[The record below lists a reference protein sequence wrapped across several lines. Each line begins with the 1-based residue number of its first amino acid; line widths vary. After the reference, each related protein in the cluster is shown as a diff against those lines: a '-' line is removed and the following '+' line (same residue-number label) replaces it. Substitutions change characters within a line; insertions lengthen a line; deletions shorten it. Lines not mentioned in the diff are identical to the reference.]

1 MTDPINL
8 SRFEKSLGLLTT
20 RFVSL
25 LQKAPD
31 GLLDLKLAADD
42 LAVKQ
47 KRRIYDITNVLE
59 GIGLIEKKNK
69 NVIQW
74 KGTITSNGK
83 NKDLPGTLGSLKLEL
98 SNLKKYERTLETH
111 IQWCQQS
118 VKNIMEDEENI
129 KKAYVLDSD
138 MVKCFEDSVLLA
150 VKAHPG
156 TCLEVPVVNS
166 TDKKSEPKYMIHLK
180 SVNDP
185 IEVFYLQQGSKLKD
199 VGNLNSL
206 SEIEES
212 DMKEIEVPVQPQEER
227 INKEKRENLT
237 EDMIEASVILGDMCK
252 DFSLSNMDTDILG
265 DCYGSD
271 ALSPFLRLSPP
282 PNDRDYIF
290 NLADSEGVSDLFD
303 VPMIMK

>member
-166 TDKKSEPKYMIHLK
+166 T
-180 SVNDP
+180 
-185 IEVFYLQQGSKLKD
+185 
-199 VGNLNSL
+199 
-206 SEIEES
+206 IEES